1 MQSKNRFFDDAAKL
15 AGGALGTLDGIRR
28 EIESVV
34 RQQVERFL
42 SRMDLVTR
50 DEFDAVKA
58 MAAKAREE
66 QDDMAARIARLEAAA
81 GAAGAKKP
89 SARKPSARKPSSK
102 KPPSEGGSGA
112 KS

>member
-1 MQSKNRFFDDAAKL
+1 MQTRNRFFDDAAKL

-28 EIESVV
+28 EIEALV
-34 RQQVERFL
+34 RHQIERL
-42 SRMDLVTR
+42 LNNMDLVSR

-66 QDDMAARIARLEAAA
+66 QEELAARLARLEAA
-81 GAAGAKKP
+81 GAAGKGTKP
-89 SARKPSARKPSSK
+89 ARRGAAGK
-102 KPPSEGGSGA
+102 GGKA